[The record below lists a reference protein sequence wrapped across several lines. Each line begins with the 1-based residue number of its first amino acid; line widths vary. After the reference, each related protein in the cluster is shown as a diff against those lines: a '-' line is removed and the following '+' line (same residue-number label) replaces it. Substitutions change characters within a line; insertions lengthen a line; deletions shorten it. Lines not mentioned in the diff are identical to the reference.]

1 MAAGEEMLESLLN
14 RLLNLD
20 GDIRDNI
27 GYENTI
33 IFVNSKTNVATVS
46 KTKSD
51 IKRFRE
57 WLQRDGVDCDIETVE
72 QKELDEYLPRFVLS
86 VRNTKTNKEF
96 GPPKM
101 QVILNYVV

>member
-27 GYENTI
+27 GYENTTM
-33 IFVNSKTNVATVS
+33 FVNSKTNVATVS

-51 IKRFRE
+51 VNHGE
-57 WLQRDGVDCDIETVE
+57 A
-72 QKELDEYLPRFVLS
+72 KERYRHL
-86 VRNTKTNKEF
+86 
-96 GPPKM
+96 
-101 QVILNYVV
+101 